1 MIALVCLAGL
11 FSLVNLS
18 GVAAAEHKPQP
29 LDKADMMKKKN
40 MACDSCH
47 PGGTTTGGE
56 VETPMPSEVTGKP
69 YKLPVPSL
77 VGSAATFPKFKIPN
91 DEVMTIGQISNNC
104 TMMFLGSK
112 PLDLSSKEAFYL
124 TAYLT
129 SLSEGKTVEA
139 GKMPEMMKKIME
151 K

>member
-40 MACDSCH
+40 MAMKNMDKYMA
-47 PGGTTTGGE
+47 GGMKE
-56 VETPMPSEVTGKP
+56 MMMKFPK
-69 YKLPVPSL
+69 
-77 VGSAATFPKFKIPN
+77 AAT
-91 DEVMTIGQISNNC
+91 
-104 TMMFLGSK
+104 
-112 PLDLSSKEAFYL
+112 
-124 TAYLT
+124 
-129 SLSEGKTVEA
+129 
-139 GKMPEMMKKIME
+139 E

>member
-1 MIALVCLAGL
+1 
-11 FSLVNLS
+11 
-18 GVAAAEHKPQP
+18 
-29 LDKADMMKKKN
+29 MKKGKELFESKTALSVKN

-129 SLSEGKTVEA
+129 SLSEGKTVET